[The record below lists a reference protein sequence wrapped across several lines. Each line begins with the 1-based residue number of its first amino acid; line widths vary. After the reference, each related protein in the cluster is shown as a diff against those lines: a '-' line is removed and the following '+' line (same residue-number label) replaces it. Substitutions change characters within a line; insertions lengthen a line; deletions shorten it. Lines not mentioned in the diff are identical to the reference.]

1 MRITQLIIKNFKRF
15 KSESVITLDPITVLI
30 GGNNSGKSTVLQAL
44 SLFQD
49 CVELTKTKKNG
60 DVTLESKTRGPE
72 EFAPLPLRD
81 PTDLWPDGKAK
92 GTVHVAA
99 IFENDA
105 KIGFEIKISFNRFS
119 IVPIMSGDIGPA
131 LDKTKLRYVP
141 IHSGLALREEY
152 LLMPARTDRLR
163 QWQHGTV
170 IRNLLWDL
178 KHNEPKRWG
187 QLKEILKR
195 LYPDSDLD
203 ITFDETVDRY
213 IVSEYGDEA
222 LKSGLDVVVAGTG
235 FQQALQIFASVFAQK
250 CTTVL
255 LDEPDAH
262 LHARLQVEML
272 RIFGDLTEQDG
283 MQFILAT
290 HSPHLISNAPA
301 GSLRALIQGKAH
313 PFAEQPEQIDLLDSL
328 GAFDRMEVLALLRT
342 KAAVFVENRDD
353 KNYLEMFAR
362 KKWGQAMAQ
371 KVWEGLSFLYTYQD
385 PITAKVHLFARQ
397 INDLLN
403 CSGLRSLHGGQS
415 PRFIVIGDRDYRSE
429 ENLNDQR
436 KGLAKKA
443 KDMKLQLKCETWERN
458 EIENYLLDL
467 KAIEKAALLRL
478 HDASQKADTKT
489 VVREAWKTAM
499 EGQRSLAT
507 DRVAERLQQDDPE
520 MRSQFIK
527 AKEAAQE
534 LIDKEWGDGTA
545 LADAKKVLSA
555 IRGALQTKGI
565 RTRLNETDIVDCME
579 SVPPAVGKIL
589 VQMQH
594 HADVRIRKSRG
605 TKAAPKSTPIEA
617 EAATKPPV
625 A

>member
-1 MRITQLIIKNFKRF
+1 MRITQLTIRNFKRF
-15 KSESVITLDPITVLI
+15 KSETVISLDPITVLI
-30 GGNNSGKSTVLQAL
+30 GGNNSGKSSVLQAL
-44 SLFQD
+44 CLFQD
-49 CVELTKTKKNG
+49 CVDLTRTKKNG
-60 DVTLESKTRGPE
+60 DVTLEPKTRSPE

-81 PTDLWPDGKAK
+81 PNDLWPDGKTK
-92 GTVHVAA
+92 GAVHVAA
-99 IFENDA
+99 DFENGA
-105 KIGFEIKISFNRFS
+105 HIGFEVKISFNRFS
-119 IVPIMSGDIGPA
+119 ITPTTSGDIAPA
-131 LDKTKLRYVP
+131 LDATRLRYVP

-178 KHNEPKRWG
+178 KHNESKRWG
-187 QLKEILKR
+187 ELKDILQR
-195 LYPDSDLD
+195 LYPEAELD
-203 ITFDETVDRY
+203 VQFDETVDRY

-222 LKSGLDVVVAGTG
+222 LKSELDIVVAGTG
-235 FQQALQIFASVFAQK
+235 FQQALQIFSSVLAQK

-272 RIFGDLTEQDG
+272 RIFGDLTQKDG
-283 MQFILAT
+283 MQFIIAT

-301 GSLRALIQGKAH
+301 GSLRAMINGKAH

-353 KNYLEMFAR
+353 RNYLEMFAR

-397 INDLLN
+397 INDLLSTN
-403 CSGLRSLHGGQS
+403 GLRMLHGGQL
-415 PRFIVIGDRDYRSE
+415 PRYLVIGDRDYRSA
-429 ENLNDQR
+429 DSVTGQR
-436 KGLAKKA
+436 KGLLKKA
-443 KDMKLQLKCETWERN
+443 KEMHLQLRCEVWERN

-467 KAIEKAALLRL
+467 KAIEKAVVLRL
-478 HDASQKADTKT
+478 QDTAQKTDAKT
-489 VVREAWKTAM
+489 TVRTAWNEAMTA
-499 EGQRSLAT
+499 QRGLAT

-527 AKEAAQE
+527 AKEAAQA
-534 LIDKEWGDGTA
+534 LIDKEWADGSP

-555 IRGALQTKGI
+555 IRGALQSKGI
-565 RTRLNETDIVDCME
+565 RTRLNEADIVECME
-579 SVPPAVGKIL
+579 AVPPAVAKVL

-594 HADVRIRKSRG
+594 HGGVRIRKRRSSKPSAG
-605 TKAAPKSTPIEA
+605 GKHGEA
-617 EAATKPPV
+617 QVSPTAQ
-625 A
+625 